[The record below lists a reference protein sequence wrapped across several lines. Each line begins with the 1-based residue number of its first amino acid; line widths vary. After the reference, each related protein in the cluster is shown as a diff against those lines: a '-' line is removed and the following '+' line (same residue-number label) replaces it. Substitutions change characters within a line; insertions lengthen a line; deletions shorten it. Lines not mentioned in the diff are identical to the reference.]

1 MIEDAVEEVT
11 TRIRQKINDS
21 DVDQNIKELLIKL
34 IQFEMRNMHKEAN
47 SYTKDYEK
55 MIQELM

>member
-1 MIEDAVEEVT
+1 MIEEAVEEVT